1 MKTPGQLRGYSALLV
16 ALAVC
21 LATTGYFLAGR
32 LAPPRPTPSSIPE
45 RVALLETPQGP
56 LELPVYAPLNTA
68 QGLLARGRLAEGRG
82 IWYSFPEPREEQP
95 GAEES
100 RLCSLSGRPRTG
112 PHHPGPAGLQPELPQ
127 LLPQPGLPAGAG
139 GAPGLV
145 HPPRGEAGPDRAH
158 QTHSPLAPKGAGQ
171 PSGPA
176 GPGQAEAPLGLRG
189 SCPRWGS

>member
-82 IWYSFPEPREEQP
+82 IWYSFPEPRDD
-95 GAEES
+95 GWS
-100 RLCSLSGRPRTG
+100 NL
-112 PHHPGPAGLQPELPQ
+112 GLKRAASVAFLDAQGQVLTI
-127 LLPQPGLPAGAG
+127 LDLPACSQNC
-139 GAPGLV
+139 
-145 HPPRGEAGPDRAH
+145 R
-158 QTHSPLAPKGAGQ
+158 SYY
-171 PSGPA
+171 PSRVYRQVLEVPQGWFTRH
-176 GPGQAEAPLGLRG
+176 GVRPGQTVRTKPIAP
-189 SCPRWGS
+189 